1 MFSEKLTK
9 RRTTCAKIILTTAFC
24 YYRSHQKGENT
35 RSVAPNHDKINE
47 KKIISEG
54 FSVGRNSGKNLT

>member
-1 MFSEKLTK
+1 M
-9 RRTTCAKIILTTAFC
+9 CYIILTTAFC
-24 YYRSHQKGENT
+24 NYRSHQKGDKT

-47 KKIISEG
+47 KKIIPEG